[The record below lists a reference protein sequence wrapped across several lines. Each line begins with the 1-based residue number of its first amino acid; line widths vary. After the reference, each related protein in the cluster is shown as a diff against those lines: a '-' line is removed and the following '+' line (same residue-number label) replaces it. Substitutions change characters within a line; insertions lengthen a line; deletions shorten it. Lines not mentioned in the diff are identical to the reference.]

1 MSSEAKGSTLLR
13 SEDWLAVWLAFLI
26 IAAVLIGV
34 RPQLSKFTWALDTE
48 VISAAHAIKPAVDQ
62 IESQAEAAGAAVL
75 SSAAAAL
82 KTAIEAADRSG
93 IAEAAQA
100 LASAA
105 ESVQDFELQEKAAA
119 VQAEI
124 GGSAGATLS
133 KVFAAGNLSGS
144 LMIAVGFLVISAIG
158 VALMGG
164 NAGQYAI
171 GFPVVFVLA
180 LVALLLAGN
189 VTVKFFGFE
198 FVIFALLIGLFI
210 SNVIGLP
217 SWLREAVRTEYY
229 IKTGLVIMGAGV
241 LFREI
246 MQAGL
251 LGLAQAVLVIGV
263 VWYACFYIAKKL
275 RVDDEFAVILSTAV
289 SICGVSA
296 AIAACGAI
304 QGDRKKLSYVTSLV
318 LIVAAPMMLL
328 MPWIIRGFDI
338 PEIVGGAWMGGTIDT
353 SGAVVAAGALLSEA
367 GMKAAVIVKF
377 SQNALIG
384 VAAFALS
391 VWWTVRS
398 GARTGERPSAA
409 LIWDRFPKFVL
420 GFMAAS
426 VVFSFL
432 IEPATVGEV
441 KGLLKGL
448 RTMWFALA
456 FVCIGL
462 ETQFSDL
469 VKMDEGRPALAFL
482 GAQAVNV
489 IWTLLIAFLLFGG
502 VLFEVPLFE

>member
-1 MSSEAKGSTLLR
+1 M
-13 SEDWLAVWLAFLI
+13 
-26 IAAVLIGV
+26 VLIGV
-34 RPQLSKFTWALDTE
+34 RPQLSKFKWALDAE
-48 VISAAHAIKPAVDQ
+48 VIAAAETVKADVDQ
-62 IESQAEAAGAAVL
+62 IASRTDSAGSAARAL
-75 SSAAAAL
+75 SSAIGAGDR
-82 KTAIEAADRSG
+82 TA
-93 IAEAAQA
+93 IAEAATA
-100 LASAA
+100 LSEASAG
-105 ESVQDFELQEKAAA
+105 VQDTELQNR
-119 VQAEI
+119 VGVIGAEI
-124 GGSAGATLS
+124 GGSAGATLG
-133 KVFAAGNLSGS
+133 KVFSAGNLSGS
-144 LMIAVGFLVISAIG
+144 LMIAAGFLVISVIG

-164 NAGQYAI
+164 NAVQYII
-171 GFPVVFVLA
+171 GFPVVFALA

-189 VTVKFFGFE
+189 VTIKFFGFE

-217 SWLREAVRTEYY
+217 SWLGEAVRTEYY
-229 IKTGLVIMGAGV
+229 IKTGLVIMGSGV

-251 LGLAQAVLVIGV
+251 LGLAQALLVIGV

-275 RVDDEFAVILSTAV
+275 RVDDEFAVMLSTAV

-318 LIVAAPMMLL
+318 LIVAAPMMLV
-328 MPWIIRGFDI
+328 MPWVIRWFDI
-338 PEIVGGAWMGGTIDT
+338 PEVVGGAWMGGTIDT

-391 VWWTVRS
+391 IWWTMRS
-398 GARTGERPSAA
+398 GAATGERPSAGV
-409 LIWDRFPKFVL
+409 IWDRFPKFVL

-426 VVFSFL
+426 VIFSFL
-432 IEPATVGEV
+432 IDPATVGEV

-469 VKMDEGRPALAFL
+469 IQMDEGRPALAFL
-482 GAQAVNV
+482 GAQAFNV
-489 IWTLLIAFLLFGG
+489 VWTLLIAYLLFGG
-502 VLFEVPLFE
+502 ILFEVPFFQ